1 MDQLLESLA
10 TWLTVFVIHVAAV
23 RSHLSVSSNVHL
35 QVAQL
40 AEPLVALVALVLHLP
55 FGLLFTSNCHFL
67 LFDCRLSLC
76 AAALLLP
83 RKGLFSVF
91 VDPASQNC
99 LSYNQLAVGLSL
111 HLNTRR
117 DMWDNGREG

>member
-1 MDQLLESLA
+1 MDQLVLLQMGQLLESLA

-55 FGLLFTSNCHFL
+55 IGLLFTPNCHFL
-67 LFDCRLSLC
+67 LLDCRLSLC
-76 AAALLLP
+76 AITLLLP
-83 RKGLFSVF
+83 RRGLFNVF
-91 VDPASQNC
+91 VKAASQNC
-99 LSYNQLAVGLSL
+99 LP
-111 HLNTRR
+111 
-117 DMWDNGREG
+117 